1 MNKKNAPPL
10 AGTNAA
16 SLTEAKSPSTSGRKT
31 AQTPE
36 MKTSPAPETK
46 TPPVPEGN
54 APPLPEEKALPPK
67 ARRQIPRVPMPEQE
81 PQARSRNFE
90 EVNLGL
96 NVLDAV
102 TEASRCIACAKPG
115 CVVDCPVGVKIKEI
129 VALIRVGDFLGAAA
143 KLREDNALPAITG
156 RVCPQ
161 EKQCEG
167 GCILGQKGAPVAIG
181 NLERFVAD
189 YERQSGQLGLPANAP
204 STGKSVAIVG
214 SGPAGLSAAGDLVQK
229 GHRVRVFEALHE
241 VGGVLVYG
249 IPEFRLPK
257 SIVKSEVDNLRR
269 MGVEFETNVVV
280 GKSVTIDELMRDEHY
295 DAVFVATGAGLPQFL
310 GVPGE
315 HLNGVY
321 SANEFLTRVNLMR
334 AYQTDEYDEPLY
346 DCRGKDVIVVGG
358 GNTAMDAV
366 RTARRLGART
376 ATLVYRRSETEM
388 PARAEEAKHA
398 RQEGIE
404 FRLLT
409 NPVEFMGDEKGR
421 LTGARCVHMELSEP
435 DASGRRRPVEI
446 KGSEFLLPADVV
458 IIGVGTTANP
468 LVQSSTPDLK
478 TTPRNYIVADPETLH
493 TSKRGVFAGGDIVT
507 GGATVILAMGAG
519 RKAAASIHEFLTT
532 GEW

>member
-1 MNKKNAPPL
+1 MSEKNTL
-10 AGTNAA
+10 A
-16 SLTEAKSPSTSGRKT
+16 
-31 AQTPE
+31 
-36 MKTSPAPETK
+36 MKDRMK
-46 TPPVPEGN
+46 
-54 APPLPEEKALPPK
+54 
-67 ARRQIPRVPMPEQE
+67 IPRTEMPERDS
-81 PQARSRNFE
+81 AVRSRNFE

-96 NVLDAV
+96 VAADAL
-102 TEASRCIACAKPG
+102 TEASRCISCAKPG
-115 CVVDCPVGVKIKEI
+115 CVVDCPVGVKIKDV
-129 VALIRVGDFLGAAA
+129 VALIYAGDYLGAAA

-161 EKQCEG
+161 ENQCEG
-167 GCILGQKGAPVAIG
+167 GCVLGKKGAPIAIG

-189 YERQSGQLGLPANAP
+189 FERTSGQLGLPAIAP
-204 STGKSVAIVG
+204 ATGKSVAIVG

-241 VGGVLVYG
+241 PGGVLVYG

-257 SIVKSEVDNLRR
+257 SIVKGEVDNLRR

-280 GKSVTIDELMRDEHY
+280 GRSVTIDELMQDEHY

-334 AYQTDEYDEPLY
+334 AYQVIAYDQPIY
-346 DCRGKDVIVVGG
+346 DCRNRDVVVVGG

-376 ATLVYRRSETEM
+376 ATLVYRRSEAEM
-388 PARAEEAKHA
+388 PARLEEVKHA

-404 FRLLT
+404 FQMLT
-409 NPVEFMGDEKGR
+409 APVEMLGDEKGW
-421 LTGARCVHMELSEP
+421 LTGMRCVRMELGEP
-435 DASGRRRPVEI
+435 DADGRRRPIEI
-446 KGSEFLLPADVV
+446 KGSEFVLPVNVV

-468 LVQSSTPDLK
+468 LIQSTTPDLK
-478 TTPRNYIVADPETLH
+478 TNKKNYIVADPETMR

-519 RKAAASIHEFLTT
+519 RKAARSIDEYLTSGVWET
-532 GEW
+532 AATNTLQETTS